1 MSRVTITDLVLLC
14 RQVKSHKTFFALTG
28 GAGPS
33 GGTLASVFTQL
44 NQPSAQRGA
53 ANDPYFLN
61 PSTSARGPD
70 GPDDWNVH
78 YSKTF
83 GTWTAPSPFQIA
95 DNRIVRRSNALLG
108 NFGECIS
115 TARLFVNSP
124 LLLSSEC

>member
-95 DNRIVRRSNALLG
+95 DNRIIRRSNALLG

-115 TARLFVNSP
+115 TARLLVNSP